1 MRCPYC
7 ESEDT
12 KVIDSRPADENSS
25 IRRRRE
31 CLTCERR
38 FTTYERI
45 EQTARLVVVKKDGS
59 RVPFNTD
66 NLLKGIR
73 AACGKRPIPE
83 ETKETLVRRL
93 EDSLH
98 REFEKEIHSVEI
110 GRRTAAELREVDH
123 IAYVRYASEYL
134 EFRSLDEF
142 TAAVSELQNR
152 PRNLPN
158 QEPLFED

>member
-1 MRCPYC
+1 MRCPFC

-31 CLTCERR
+31 CLSCERR

-59 RVPFNTD
+59 RVPFNHE

-93 EDSLH
+93 EDALH
-98 REFEKEIHSVEI
+98 REFEKEIQSVEI
-110 GRRTAAELREVDH
+110 GRRAAAELREVDH

-142 TAAVSELQNR
+142 TAAVNELQNR